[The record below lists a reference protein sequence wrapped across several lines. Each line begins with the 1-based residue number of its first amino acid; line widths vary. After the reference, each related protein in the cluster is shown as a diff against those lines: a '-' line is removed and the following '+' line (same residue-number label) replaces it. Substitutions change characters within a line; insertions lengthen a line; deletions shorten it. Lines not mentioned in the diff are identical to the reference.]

1 MKFLSVFPVLLAC
14 AAMQPAR
21 ASAQA
26 APAQAP
32 QPAVPHATI
41 VYRNTQYGF
50 CFLLPSSWKGYTI
63 VSEQW
68 NGTILSSGQAVHGPQ
83 LLIRHPGWTQEKPY
97 QDIPIMVFS
106 PAQWKQVAA
115 VTMSVSAAPIGPEEL
130 GGNGQYVFALPP
142 RWIGFTDD
150 IGWQDLESWMEQ
162 NRLQAPCGKT
172 APLPTKNI
180 P

>member
-1 MKFLSVFPVLLAC
+1 M
-14 AAMQPAR
+14 
-21 ASAQA
+21 
-26 APAQAP
+26 
-32 QPAVPHATI
+32 
-41 VYRNTQYGF
+41 
-50 CFLLPSSWKGYTI
+50 I

-97 QDIPIMVFS
+97 QDIPIMIFT
-106 PAQWKQVAA
+106 PAEWKQVAA

-130 GGNGQYVFALPP
+130 GQNTKYVFALPP
-142 RWIGFTDD
+142 RWIGFDD
-150 IGWQDLESWMEQ
+150 ALGQDEVNAWMSQ

-172 APLPTKNI
+172 AALPDKNI